1 MREKKTIRLLHIDD
15 SATLR
20 KTIERGLEPYKS
32 EYALTQANSAEEA
45 LQLLASGSKFDVVL
59 TDWMMTGKSGFD
71 LLCILKSHPAYHDIP
86 VFFLTTESDG
96 PNFTMAMAFGSA
108 GLLKKPITVPEIYAF
123 LQKKMHVI
131 EESFVISKNDIFV
144 TKTQALLQ
152 DFKRL
157 LPSRSTTDLE
167 NCLKGTQIL
176 KAMSSSSRWP
186 VLGYYAT
193 KMEAAIQETL
203 KMGHYQNPPL
213 NTMLSE
219 FVNFM
224 EKAAA
229 DIQAGTGHA
238 IFGADLERQF
248 KTYHENLKAGW
259 FNAAIP
265 TPSQD
270 GLWLSW
276 DAVNQLQKHLDN
288 EGKALLQS
296 HIASKKSA
304 A

>member
-1 MREKKTIRLLHIDD
+1 MRENKPIRLLHVDD

-20 KTIERGLEPYKS
+20 KTIERGIEPYKS

-45 LQLLASGSKFDVVL
+45 LQLLESGNKFDVVL

-71 LLCILKSHPAYHDIP
+71 LLCILKSHPAYHDMP
-86 VFFLTTESDG
+86 VFFLTTESEG
-96 PNFTMAMAFGSA
+96 PNFTMAMGFGSA
-108 GLLKKPITVPEIYAF
+108 GLLKKPITVPEIHTF

-131 EESFVISKNDIFV
+131 EESFVVSKNDIFV

-157 LPSRSTTDLE
+157 LPSRSTADLE

-176 KAMSSSSRWP
+176 KAVASSSRWS
-186 VLGYYAT
+186 VLAYYAM

-219 FVNFM
+219 FVSFM

-229 DIQAGTGHA
+229 DIQGGRGHA
-238 IFGADLERQF
+238 IFGADLEKQF

-259 FNAAIP
+259 FSTANPAP
-265 TPSQD
+265 TED

-276 DAVNQLQKHLDN
+276 EVVNQLQKHLDN

-296 HIASKKSA
+296 HIASKKSVA
-304 A
+304 